1 MAVTKDDVVEFISG
15 MSVLELSEFI
25 KELEE
30 KFGVSA
36 AAPVAV
42 AAAGAAPAD
51 AGAAEEEKTEFDA
64 VLAGVGD
71 QKIKV
76 IKEVHA
82 IIWIC
87 KKLSEKSIPY
97 AVLTRGYKAQDA
109 EITDEPAILARSCPD
124 TRVIVNADRVTAA
137 NKAVT
142 EYGVKTLVMDDGFQH
157 RRLHRDLDIIA
168 IDATCPFGFE
178 RMLPAGL
185 LRESKNAIKRAQAVV
200 ITRYDQS
207 TPENTEYIVNEIKK
221 IAPDITIAKATHKHT
236 CAKMMKGKQIS
247 LDELKELEIF
257 AFCGVGNPD
266 AFLGNLKSCGFNV
279 KGSKIFNDHHDFS
292 EDDMVA
298 IYDEAKKLEVGI
310 ILSTEKDW
318 VKTALLVKDRF
329 DIDFAFLTLELDFI
343 EGADK
348 IEALIN
354 DLVEKP

>member
-1 MAVTKDDVVEFISG
+1 LDHNSFRNLISG
-15 MSVLELSEFI
+15 ADKGFGKTLLRLLLRIISVGYTIAILVRNYAYDKGIAKIS
-25 KELEE
+25 K
-30 KFGVSA
+30 VDV
-36 AAPVAV
+36 PVISI
-42 AAAGAAPAD
+42 GNITT
-51 AGAAEEEKTEFDA
+51 GGTGKTPL
-64 VLAGVGD
+64 V
-71 QKIKV
+71 
-76 IKEVHA
+76 
-82 IIWIC
+82 IWIC

-124 TRVIVNADRVTAA
+124 TRVIVNADRVAAA

-266 AFLGNLKSCGFNV
+266 AFLGNLKSSGFNL

-292 EDDMVA
+292 EEDMVA